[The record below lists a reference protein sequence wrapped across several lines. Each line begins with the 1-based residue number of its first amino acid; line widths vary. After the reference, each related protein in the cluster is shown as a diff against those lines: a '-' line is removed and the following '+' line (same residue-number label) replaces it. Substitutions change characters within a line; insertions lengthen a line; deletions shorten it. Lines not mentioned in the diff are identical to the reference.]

1 MRVGIDYW
9 NTISHNV
16 ETFTDLARALLAAG
30 HEVHIV
36 TAVGH
41 VRKKTVR
48 ADIEAL
54 DIPHTDVHV
63 VIFDHPREAPTRK
76 YAVCKAVGITLFFDD
91 RMDTCEYLNE
101 RSIVACNV
109 LRRRADTAR
118 VSAAGNM

>member
-1 MRVGIDYW
+1 MCHVTLGMESMRVGIDYW

-76 YAVCKAVGITLFFDD
+76 WELPPISLTPCSSSLLF
-91 RMDTCEYLNE
+91 E
-101 RSIVACNV
+101 
-109 LRRRADTAR
+109 RRRR
-118 VSAAGNM
+118 HVLQ